1 MILMG
6 EGNENSI
13 EQEKT
18 ATGHGRCSARQ
29 QGASRQGK
37 RHQTVQSAG
46 GGIEGRESTM
56 EAALRELREE
66 TRLRPLKAERLF
78 DHEGTT
84 QIHKVVWVQVRGRV
98 TLQRK
103 ELADYKWWDGE
114 EPVSML
120 PSARTILDRCMRG
133 RPGESLRGKQAPR

>member
-1 MILMG
+1 M
-6 EGNENSI
+6 
-13 EQEKT
+13 KT
-18 ATGHGRCSARQ
+18 ASNKKKRQ
-29 QGASRQGK
+29 RATVVAQQDSRVLLVRERGTRQF
-37 RHQTVQSAG
+37 SLPG

-84 QIHKVVWVQVRGRV
+84 QIHKVVWVQVRGKV
-98 TLQRK
+98 KLQRK